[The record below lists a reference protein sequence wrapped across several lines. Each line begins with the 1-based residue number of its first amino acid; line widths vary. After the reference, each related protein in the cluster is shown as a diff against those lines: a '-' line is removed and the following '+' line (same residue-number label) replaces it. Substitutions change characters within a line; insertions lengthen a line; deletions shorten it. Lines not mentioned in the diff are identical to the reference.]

1 MFPRLEIWSPLGTG
15 MVDSLVFRIH
25 HVHANDVCGV
35 SGGTRGTVIVVTVA
49 VDVQFGFPPN
59 DFSFRLRWRRSVVLR
74 LGPVRVRSVIVR
86 SVLGMV
92 VILFTLVLSLALR

>member
-1 MFPRLEIWSPLGTG
+1 
-15 MVDSLVFRIH
+15 MVESLVFRVH

-74 LGPVRVRSVIVR
+74 LRPVRVRSVIVQ

-92 VILFTLVLSLALR
+92 VILFALVVSLTLR